1 MKSLSR
7 LIAETVLNIQK
18 IIELARANENL
29 TEEKEESLISAID
42 ELLEIPP
49 GTTFKIK
56 LHPLR
61 QTQNGYLYGIEE
73 QTDYIYIPFS
83 KIEWFLNQLL
93 RIQTRAE
100 SEALCS
106 MTFDR
111 DPKTYPK
118 GTDQFYAE
126 NYPPENE
133 WDHKTARYNKSQRK
147 LKYNRRKNADTKI
160 SNTQN
165 PLPRP

>member
-1 MKSLSR
+1 MKLSK
-7 LIAETVLNIQK
+7 LITETTLNIQK
-18 IIELARANENL
+18 IIELARKNENL

-49 GTTFKIK
+49 GTTFEIN
-56 LHPLR
+56 LRPLR
-61 QTQNGYLYGIEE
+61 QIENGYIYGIEG
-73 QTDYIYIPFS
+73 QTEYIYIPFS

-100 SEALCS
+100 LEALCS

-111 DPKTYPK
+111 DPKIYPK
-118 GTDQFYAE
+118 GTDPFYAE

-133 WDHKTARYNKSQRK
+133 WDHKTAKYNKSQRK
-147 LKYNRRKNADTKI
+147 LKNNRRKNAHANI
-160 SNTQN
+160 PNAQN